1 MISTEYAVS
10 MLTNSELYLPK
21 TELPTHLQLLYDEI
35 ARIRESLPK
44 SYDKVA
50 QILAFARPLIE
61 IVLANC
67 GVADPPRS
75 KGMKGP
81 IPTPKVTFML
91 MQILSEVG
99 WIGGSR
105 QVEREINAHP
115 TWLKALEL
123 KKSPHHSVLGKF
135 RIAMGEEFF
144 HRFFIELTRIMLQLG
159 YIDQGEG
166 AAGIIDSAPRDANMN
181 FARANVNVTLDEA
194 LIENFFQTI
203 DVCRFTTSIPTS
215 TRGKKPTFT
224 YEILSR
230 FLLFEQ
236 LGGFLSR
243 SKALRHLK
251 EYSHLATLI
260 GIPSGAELS
269 DATVSNFEKRCGGK
283 NVVFK
288 ALIDQISDFFGIHPL
303 SDDGK
308 VVPFFSVRHI

>member
-1 MISTEYAVS
+1 
-10 MLTNSELYLPK
+10 MLTNSELDPQK
-21 TELPTHLQLLYDEI
+21 IGLPTHLQLLYDEI
-35 ARIRESLPK
+35 ALIRKKIPK

-67 GVADPPRS
+67 GYADLSRA
-75 KGMKGP
+75 KGKKGP
-81 IPTPKVTFML
+81 IPIPKTTFML

-99 WIGGSR
+99 SIGGSR

-115 TWLKALEL
+115 TWLRALGL

-144 HRFFIELTRIMLQLG
+144 HQFFIELTKVILQLG
-159 YIDQGEG
+159 YIDQGEA
-166 AAGIIDSAPRDANMN
+166 AAGIIDSAPREANMN
-181 FARANVNVTLDEA
+181 FARANAHVTLDEA
-194 LIENFFQTI
+194 LIEKFFQTI
-203 DVCRFTTSIPTS
+203 DVGPFTKSIPTS

-224 YEILSR
+224 YEIISR

-251 EYSHLATLI
+251 QHPNLATLL

-269 DATVSNFEKRCGGK
+269 DATVSNFVKRCGGK
-283 NVVFK
+283 TVVFK
-288 ALIDQISDFFGIHPL
+288 ALLDQTSDFFGIHPL

-308 VVPFFSVRHI
+308 AVPFFSVLHF